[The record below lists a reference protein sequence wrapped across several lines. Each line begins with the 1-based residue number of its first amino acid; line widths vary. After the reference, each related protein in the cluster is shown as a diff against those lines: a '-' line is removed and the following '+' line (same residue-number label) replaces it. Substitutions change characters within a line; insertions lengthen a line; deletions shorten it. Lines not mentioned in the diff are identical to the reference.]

1 MKRLNWVGTFL
12 LAVTLVSVQAFANQ
26 TLATAKLKQHLEE
39 PYSQMMTGHSSSTE
53 QQISTRRNPS
63 TATTYQGNS
72 VLAKFKTYV
81 ENKVYSISYPLE
93 WFITRSHRE
102 LAYITNQKMTTTG
115 EGGFPPDFIKTDV
128 QIISENFQTSFT
140 QHLTFSQEDGDRLVK
155 KENMKIDGK
164 NAVRL
169 WYSGGETETVM
180 TLLPYK
186 DNNTVCIA
194 TFYTTNNSN
203 YIPVI
208 EKMHSS
214 FKVLD

>member
-1 MKRLNWVGTFL
+1 MRRFNWVGTLL
-12 LAVTLVSVQAFANQ
+12 LAVTLVSIQAFANK
-26 TLATAKLKQHLEE
+26 TLAIVKIKQHLDE
-39 PYSQMMTGHSSSTE
+39 PYSQMMTGHSSSTT
-53 QQISTRRNPS
+53 QQRTTRWNSSTDRAS
-63 TATTYQGNS
+63 QVNS
-72 VLAKFKTYV
+72 VIAKFQTYV

-115 EGGFPPDFIKTDV
+115 GGGFPPDFIKTDV

-140 QHLTFSQEDGDRLVK
+140 QHLTFSTEDGDRLVK
-155 KENMKIDGK
+155 KENMIINGK
-164 NAVRL
+164 HAVRL
-169 WYSGGETETVM
+169 WYTGGETETMM

-186 DNNTVCIA
+186 DNYTVCIA
-194 TFYTTNNSN
+194 TFYTRNNSN

>member
-1 MKRLNWVGTFL
+1 MKKLNLAGTFL
-12 LAVTLVSVQAFANQ
+12 LAVTVVSIQAFANQ
-26 TLATAKLKQHLEE
+26 TLATVKLKQHLDD
-39 PYSQMMTGHSSSTE
+39 PYSNMMTRHSPSTD
-53 QQISTRRNPS
+53 QQITTRLNPS
-63 TATTYQGNS
+63 TAKTYQANS
-72 VLAKFKTYV
+72 VIAKFQTYV
-81 ENKVYSISYPLE
+81 ENKLYSISYPLE

-102 LAYITNQKMTTTG
+102 LAYITNHKMTTTG
-115 EGGFPPDFIKTDV
+115 EGGFPADFIKTDV

-140 QHLTFSQEDGDRLVK
+140 QHLTFSKEDGERLVK
-155 KENMKIDGK
+155 KENIKIDGK

-194 TFYTTNNSN
+194 TFYTTNYSN
-203 YIPVI
+203 YIPII